1 MLAASI
7 STVNNQGGS
16 NLDVVSIATWAI
28 QAMIAVLQFLIKVVA
43 AVLLFSVVLIAAYPA
58 LAGSPQAMLFL
69 GIMQLVI
76 WAIYV
81 VAFFNWFFKPSFE
94 TAQV

>member
-1 MLAASI
+1 M
-7 STVNNQGGS
+7 
-16 NLDVVSIATWAI
+16 DVVSIGLWAI
-28 QAMIAVLQFLIKVVA
+28 QAMIAVITFLIKIVA
-43 AVLLFSVVLIAAYPA
+43 AVLLFSGVLIAAYPA
-58 LAGSPQAMLFL
+58 LGASPQAMLFL

-76 WAIYV
+76 WAVYA